1 MVQYAQNPEQFTQE
15 VLNFDGV
22 VLVDFYADR
31 CGPCRMLSPIVDE
44 LTQGYEKNDKV
55 KIIKV
60 NVDEN
65 PDTAGEYGI
74 MSIPAVLIFKGGEMK
89 HNDTGVQ
96 MKEVYENKI
105 NMLLEE

>member
-1 MVQYAQNPEQFTQE
+1 MVQYAQNHEQFTQE
-15 VLNFDGV
+15 VTNFDWV
-22 VLVDFYADR
+22 ALVDFYADR

-44 LTQGYEKNDKV
+44 LSQQYADNDKV

-65 PDTAGEYGI
+65 PDTSGAHGI

-89 HNDTGVQ
+89 HNDVGVQ

-105 NMLLEE
+105 NMLLE

>member
-1 MVQYAQNPEQFTQE
+1 MAQYVQNPEQFSQE

-22 VLVDFYADR
+22 ALVDFYADR
-31 CGPCRMLSPIVDE
+31 CGPCRMLSPIIDE
-44 LTQGYEKNDKV
+44 LAQAYKGNDKV

-65 PDTAGEYGI
+65 PDIARQYAI
-74 MSIPAVLIFKGGEMK
+74 MSIPAVLIFKWGNVK
-89 HNDTGVQ
+89 HNDVGVQ

-105 NMLLEE
+105 NMFLE

>member
-1 MVQYAQNPEQFTQE
+1 MAQYAQNPEQFTQE

-22 VLVDFYADR
+22 ALVDFYADR
-31 CGPCRMLSPIVDE
+31 CGPCRMLSPIIDE
-44 LTQGYEKNDKV
+44 LTQAYESNNKV

-65 PDTAGEYGI
+65 PDTAWQYGI
-74 MSIPAVLIFKGGEMK
+74 MSIPAVLTFKWGELK
-89 HNDTGVQ
+89 YNDVGVQ

-105 NMLLEE
+105 NMLLE

>member
-1 MVQYAQNPEQFTQE
+1 MVQYAQNHDQFTKE

-31 CGPCRMLSPIVDE
+31 CGPCRMLSPIIDE
-44 LTQGYEKNDKV
+44 LTQLYEGNDKV

-74 MSIPAVLIFKGGEMK
+74 MSIPAVLTFK
-89 HNDTGVQ
+89 
-96 MKEVYENKI
+96 
-105 NMLLEE
+105 

>member
-1 MVQYAQNPEQFTQE
+1 MAQYAQNHDQFIQE

-44 LTQGYEKNDKV
+44 LRQWYEGNDKV

-65 PDTAGEYGI
+65 PDTAGEYNI
-74 MSIPAVLIFKGGEMK
+74 MSIPAVLIFKWGEMK
-89 HNDTGVQ
+89 HNDVGVQ

-105 NMLLEE
+105 NMLLE

>member
-1 MVQYAQNPEQFTQE
+1 MVQYAQNHEQFTQE
-15 VLNFDGV
+15 VTNFDGV
-22 VLVDFYADR
+22 ALVDFYADR

-44 LTQGYEKNDKV
+44 LSQQYANNTKV

-65 PDTAGEYGI
+65 PDTASAYGI
-74 MSIPAVLIFKGGEMK
+74 MSIPAVLIFKWGEMK
-89 HNDTGVQ
+89 HNDVGVQ

-105 NMLLEE
+105 NMLLE

>member
-1 MVQYAQNPEQFTQE
+1 MAKYAQNHDQFTQE

-22 VLVDFYADR
+22 ALVDFYADR

-44 LTQGYEKNDKV
+44 LTQTYEGNDNV

-65 PDTAGEYGI
+65 PDTAGAYGI
-74 MSIPAVLIFKGGEMK
+74 MSIPAVLTFK
-89 HNDTGVQ
+89 
-96 MKEVYENKI
+96 
-105 NMLLEE
+105 